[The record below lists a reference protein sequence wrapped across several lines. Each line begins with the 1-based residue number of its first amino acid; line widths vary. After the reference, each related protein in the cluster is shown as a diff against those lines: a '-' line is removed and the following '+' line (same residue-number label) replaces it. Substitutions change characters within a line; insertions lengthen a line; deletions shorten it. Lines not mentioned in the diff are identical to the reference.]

1 MTNPQK
7 PTKKVGTRDVASS
20 TAIGAAMGAGAKLTG
35 KRKARVEGGGL
46 ATFVLVAAVLVGML
60 ALMLWLNSR

>member
-1 MTNPQK
+1 MSNPQK

-20 TAIGAAMGAGAKLTG
+20 TAVGAAIGAGAKIAG
-35 KRKARVEGGGL
+35 KRKARAEGGGF
-46 ATFVLVAAVLVGML
+46 ATVVLVAAVLVGML